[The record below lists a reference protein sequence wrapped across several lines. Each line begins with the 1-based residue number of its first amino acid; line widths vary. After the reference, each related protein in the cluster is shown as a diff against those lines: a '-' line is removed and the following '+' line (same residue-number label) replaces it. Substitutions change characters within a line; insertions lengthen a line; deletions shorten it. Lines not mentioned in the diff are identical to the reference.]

1 MKGVNRMSKTE
12 IVVMIISA
20 LFGTG
25 GITTIIVALLSF
37 RKYKAEA
44 NLIEQQALDAQKESE
59 RKNNE
64 YITNQLKELTERH
77 AQESEKYR
85 KKIEEL
91 TTQNEAKIKE
101 LSEQI
106 NALSKRVNQLMNWI
120 IVDNNAHRS
129 WLECEL
135 RKAKPDIKIPKC
147 RPVPGF
153 EDYDPGDTT
162 VISGE

>member
-1 MKGVNRMSKTE
+1 MSRTE
-12 IVVMIISA
+12 TIVMIISA

-25 GITTIIVALLSF
+25 GLTTIIVALLSF

-44 NLIEQQALDAQKESE
+44 RLLEQQALDAQKESE
-59 RKNNE
+59 RKANE

-85 KKIEEL
+85 TKIEEL
-91 TTQNEAKIKE
+91 TTQNENK
-101 LSEQI
+101 I
-106 NALSKRVNQLMNWI
+106 NALSDQIVKLSTRVNQLMNWI
-120 IVDNNAHRS
+120 IVDNNAYRS

-135 RKAKPDIKIPKC
+135 RKVKPDLKFPKC

-153 EDYDPGDTT
+153 EDYAIGDPE
-162 VISGE
+162 VVSEE

>member
-1 MKGVNRMSKTE
+1 MWDMSKTE
-12 IVVMIISA
+12 IFVMIISA

-25 GITTIIVALLSF
+25 GLTTIIVALLSF

-44 NLIEQQALDAQKESE
+44 RLLEQQAIDAQKESE
-59 RKNNE
+59 RKANE
-64 YITNQLKELTERH
+64 YITNQLKELTDRH

-91 TTQNEAKIKE
+91 TTQNENK
-101 LSEQI
+101 I
-106 NALSKRVNQLMNWI
+106 NALSDQITKLSTRVNQLMNWI
-120 IVDNNAHRS
+120 IVDNNAYRS

-135 RKAKPDIKIPKC
+135 RKVKPDLKFPKC

-153 EDYDPGDTT
+153 EDYAVGDPE
-162 VISGE
+162 VVSEE

>member
-1 MKGVNRMSKTE
+1 MSKTE
-12 IVVMIISA
+12 IFVMIVSA

-25 GITTIIVALLSF
+25 GLTTIIVALLSF

-44 NLIEQQALDAQKESE
+44 RLLEQQALDAQKESE
-59 RKNNE
+59 RKANE

-91 TTQNEAKIKE
+91 TTQNENK
-101 LSEQI
+101 I
-106 NALSKRVNQLMNWI
+106 NALSDQITKLSTRVNQLMNWI
-120 IVDNNAHRS
+120 IVDNNAYRS

-135 RKAKPDIKIPKC
+135 RKVKPDLKFPKC

-153 EDYDPGDTT
+153 EDYAVGDPG
-162 VISGE
+162 VVSEE

>member
-1 MKGVNRMSKTE
+1 MWDMSRTE
-12 IVVMIISA
+12 TIVMIISA

-25 GITTIIVALLSF
+25 GLTTIIVALLSF

-44 NLIEQQALDAQKESE
+44 RLLEQQALDAQKESE
-59 RKNNE
+59 RKANE

-85 KKIEEL
+85 TKIEEL
-91 TTQNEAKIKE
+91 TTQNENK
-101 LSEQI
+101 I
-106 NALSKRVNQLMNWI
+106 NALSDQIVKLSTRVNQLMNWI
-120 IVDNNAHRS
+120 IVDNNAYRS

-135 RKAKPDIKIPKC
+135 RKVKPDLKFPKC

-153 EDYDPGDTT
+153 EDYAIGDPE
-162 VISGE
+162 VVSEE

>member
-1 MKGVNRMSKTE
+1 MSKTE

-44 NLIEQQALDAQKESE
+44 KLLEQQALDAQKESE
-59 RKNNE
+59 RKANE
-64 YITNQLKELTERH
+64 YITSQLKELTERH

-85 KKIEEL
+85 KRIEEL
-91 TTQNEAKIKE
+91 TAQNDARIKE
-101 LSEQI
+101 LTNQVA
-106 NALSKRVNQLMNWI
+106 ALNTRVNQLMNWI

-129 WLECEL
+129 WLETEL
-135 RKAKPDIKIPKC
+135 RKARPDIKIPKC

-153 EDYDPGDTT
+153 EDYAPGETD
-162 VISGE
+162 VIAEE

>member
-1 MKGVNRMSKTE
+1 MSKVE
-12 IVVMIISA
+12 IIVMIVSA
-20 LFGTG
+20 VFGTG

-44 NLIEQQALDAQKESE
+44 KLIEQQAMDAQKESE
-59 RKNNE
+59 RKANE
-64 YITNQLKELTERH
+64 YITNQLKELTDRH

-91 TTQNEAKIKE
+91 TTQNENK
-101 LSEQI
+101 I
-106 NALSKRVNQLMNWI
+106 NALSDQITKLSTRVNQLMNWI
-120 IVDNNAHRS
+120 IVDNNAYRS

-135 RKAKPDIKIPKC
+135 RKVKPDLKFPKC

-153 EDYDPGDTT
+153 EDYAVGDPEA
-162 VISGE
+162 VSEE

>member
-1 MKGVNRMSKTE
+1 MSKTE
-12 IVVMIISA
+12 IIVMIISA

-44 NLIEQQALDAQKESE
+44 RLIEQQALDAQKESE
-59 RKNNE
+59 RKANE
-64 YITNQLKELTERH
+64 YITSQLKELTERH
-77 AQESEKYR
+77 AAESEKYR
-85 KKIEEL
+85 AKIDEMNA
-91 TTQNEAKIKE
+91 QNEKKIKE

-106 NALSKRVNQLMNWI
+106 TSLSTRVNQLMNWI
-120 IVDNNAHRS
+120 IVDNNSYRT

-135 RKAKPDIKIPKC
+135 RKSKPDIKFPKC

-153 EDYDPGDTT
+153 EDYAPGDTD
-162 VISGE
+162 IIAEE